1 MQVSRLSQQTGRK
14 LLLAGESACPTE
26 RRPEGRR
33 RRRSAGP
40 TPGAKITPV
49 INLLRREFLHTLG
62 GAAALGLSRTASGQA
77 SLTAAKLTDRLTL
90 ITGAGNN
97 IAALVAD
104 GGSLLVDCGD
114 AAHAQDVLKLAG
126 GVRMAINTHWHL
138 ESTGA
143 NEAMAKAGAKLVSHV
158 NTKLW
163 MTQEIIH
170 DWEEKVFP
178 PRAKEALPTETFYTT
193 GKMMFGGEPVEYG
206 LMPMA
211 HTDGDIYVHFPQS
224 NVLVT
229 GDVIQPGKLPYLDFP
244 TGGWIGGM
252 QEAHRTL
259 IRLAN
264 DTTKIVPATGPVISK
279 AEVQASLDLLTK
291 IREQLVKLM
300 KQGNGPQDMIDAK
313 AMKDFEGQLAGDP
326 NRFLFTA
333 YRGLW
338 AHVRELGGI
347 V

>member
-1 MQVSRLSQQTGRK
+1 VSK
-14 LLLAGESACPTE
+14 P
-26 RRPEGRR
+26 RR
-33 RRRSAGP
+33 RD
-40 TPGAKITPV
+40 
-49 INLLRREFLHTLG
+49 FLHALAG
-62 GAAALGLSRTASGQA
+62 GAALSFSRLAFGQA
-77 SLTAAKLTDRLTL
+77 NPVATKLTDRLSL
-90 ITGAGNN
+90 ITGTGNN
-97 IAALVAD
+97 VVVLAGEGA
-104 GGSLLVDCGD
+104 SLLVDCGD
-114 AAHAQDVLKLAG
+114 VAQAQDLLKLAG
-126 GVRMAINTHWHL
+126 NVKTVINTHWHL

-143 NEAMAKAGAKLVSHV
+143 NDAMAKAGAKLVSHV

-178 PRAKEALPTETFYTT
+178 PRAKEALPAETFYTA
-193 GKMMFGGEPVEYG
+193 GKTIFGGEPVEYG

-224 NVLVT
+224 NVLVA
-229 GDVIQPGKLPYLDFP
+229 GDVVQPGKLPYLDFP

-259 IRLAN
+259 LRLAN
-264 DTTKIVPATGPVISK
+264 DSTKIVPATGPVIIKSDL
-279 AEVQASLDLLTK
+279 QASLDLLTK

-300 KQGNGPQDMIDAK
+300 KQGMGARDMIEAK
-313 AMKDFEGQLAGDP
+313 AVKDFQAQLSGDP
-326 NRFLFTA
+326 DRFIFTA

>member
-1 MQVSRLSQQTGRK
+1 MPARLETKTGTC
-14 LLLAGESACPTE
+14 AGATIS
-26 RRPEGRR
+26 
-33 RRRSAGP
+33 
-40 TPGAKITPV
+40 PV
-49 INLLRREFLHTLG
+49 INLPRREFLHALG
-62 GAAALGLSRTASGQA
+62 SAAALGLSRAAFGQA
-77 SLTAAKLTDRLTL
+77 GPRTEKLADKLTL

-97 IAALVAD
+97 IVQFATEA
-104 GGSLLVDCGD
+104 GSLLVDCGD
-114 AAHAQDVLKLAG
+114 AAHAPDILKLTG
-126 GVRMAINTHWHL
+126 NVKTVINTHWHL

-143 NEAMAKAGAKLVSHV
+143 NDAMAKAGAKLVSHV

-193 GKMMFGGEPVEYG
+193 DKTMFGGAPVEYG

-211 HTDGDIYVHFPQS
+211 HTDGDVYVHFPQS
-224 NVLVT
+224 NVLVA
-229 GDVIQPGKLPYLDFP
+229 GDVVQPGKLPYLDFP

-259 IRLAN
+259 LRLAN

-279 AEVQASLDLLTK
+279 NEVQASLDLLTK

-300 KQGNGPQDMIDAK
+300 KQGKGPKDMMEAK
-313 AMKDFEGQLAGDP
+313 AVKDFEGQLAGDP
-326 NRFLFTA
+326 DRFIFSA

>member
-1 MQVSRLSQQTGRK
+1 MTTFQ
-14 LLLAGESACPTE
+14 
-26 RRPEGRR
+26 
-33 RRRSAGP
+33 
-40 TPGAKITPV
+40 
-49 INLLRREFLHTLG
+49 RREFLRILTG
-62 GAAALGLSRTASGQA
+62 GAAALGLSRAASAQA
-77 SLTAAKLTDRLTL
+77 SLTTTKLTDKLTL

-97 IAALVAD
+97 VVALAGD
-104 GGSLLVDCGD
+104 GGNLLVDCGD
-114 AAHAQDVLKLAG
+114 AAHAQEVIGLTGNVKT
-126 GVRMAINTHWHL
+126 VINTHWHL

-143 NEAMAKAGAKLVSHV
+143 NGVMAKSGAKLVSHV

-178 PRAKEALPTETFYTT
+178 PRAKEALPAETFYTT
-193 GKMMFGGEPVEYG
+193 GKTTVGGEPVEYG

-211 HTDGDIYVHFPQS
+211 HTDGDIYVNFPQS
-224 NVLVT
+224 NVLVA
-229 GDVIQPGKLPYLDFP
+229 GDAVQIGKLPYLDYP

-259 IRLAN
+259 LRLSN
-264 DTTKIVPATGPVISK
+264 DTTKIVPATGPVINK

-291 IREQLVKLM
+291 VRDQLVKLM
-300 KQGNGPQDMIDAK
+300 KQGKGPQDMIDAK
-313 AMKDFEGQLAGDP
+313 AVKDFQGQLAGDP
-326 NRFLFTA
+326 DRFIFTA

>member
-1 MQVSRLSQQTGRK
+1 MFSVTNPQ
-14 LLLAGESACPTE
+14 
-26 RRPEGRR
+26 
-33 RRRSAGP
+33 
-40 TPGAKITPV
+40 
-49 INLLRREFLHTLG
+49 RREFLCALAG
-62 GAAALGLSRTASGQA
+62 GTAALGFSRTAFADAGRSA
-77 SLTAAKLTDRLTL
+77 SKLTDKVTL

-97 IAALVAD
+97 ILAFSGD

-126 GVRMAINTHWHL
+126 NVKTVINTHWHL
-138 ESTGA
+138 ESTGG
-143 NEAMAKAGAKLVSHV
+143 NDVMAKAGAKLTSHID
-158 NTKLW
+158 TKLW
-163 MTQEIIH
+163 MTQEVIR
-170 DWEEKVFP
+170 DFENKAFP

-193 GKMMFGGEPVEYG
+193 SKTTFGGEPVEYG

-224 NVLVT
+224 NILVA
-229 GDVIQPGKLPYLDFP
+229 GDAVQPGRLPMLEWF

-259 IRLAN
+259 LRIAN
-264 DTTKIVPATGPVISK
+264 DATKIVPASGPVMTK
-279 AEVQASLDLLTK
+279 GEVQASLDTLTK

-300 KQGNGPQDMIDAK
+300 KQGMGAQDMIDAK
-313 AMKDFEGQLAGDP
+313 ALKDFEGQLSGDP
-326 NRFLFTA
+326 NKFIYAA

-338 AHVRELGGI
+338 GHARELGGI

>member
-1 MQVSRLSQQTGRK
+1 MNPR
-14 LLLAGESACPTE
+14 
-26 RRPEGRR
+26 
-33 RRRSAGP
+33 
-40 TPGAKITPV
+40 
-49 INLLRREFLHTLG
+49 RREFLCALAG
-62 GAAALGLSRTASGQA
+62 GAAALSLPRKAFADDGPAAS
-77 SLTAAKLTDRLTL
+77 KLTDKATL
-90 ITGAGNN
+90 ITGVGNN
-97 IAALVAD
+97 VLAFSGD

-114 AAHAQDVLKLAG
+114 AAHAQDVLKVAG
-126 GVRMAINTHWHL
+126 NVKTVINTHWHP

-143 NEAMAKAGAKLVSHV
+143 NDAMAKAGAKLVSHI

-163 MTQEIIH
+163 MTQEIIR
-170 DWEEKVFP
+170 DFENKVFP

-193 GKMMFGGEPVEYG
+193 AKTTFGGEPIEYG

-224 NVLVT
+224 NILVA
-229 GDVIQPGKLPYLDFP
+229 GDAVQPGRLPMLEWF

-259 IRLAN
+259 LRIAN
-264 DTTKIVPATGPVISK
+264 DATKIVPATGPVMTK
-279 AEVQASLDLLTK
+279 AEVQANLDTLTK

-300 KQGNGPQDMIDAK
+300 KQGMGAQDMIDAK
-313 AMKDFEGQLAGDP
+313 ALKDFEGQLSGDADK
-326 NRFLFTA
+326 FIYTA

-338 AHVRELGGI
+338 GHARELGGI